1 MRFNLIDNLNTL
13 HTRNIFMNKQEY
25 LKLIESLEKQGLDD
39 AEIDA
44 VIQDYLDQ
52 PQEPSWFFE
61 EGYE

>member
-1 MRFNLIDNLNTL
+1 
-13 HTRNIFMNKQEY
+13 MNKQEY